1 VAPLLE
7 VEGVRKTF
15 GGVEAVAGVSLGV
28 LEGAVHALIGPNG
41 AGKTTLFNLLTG
53 WLRPDSGRIAFAG
66 RDITGH
72 APHLICRIGIARS
85 FQRASVFPRLTAF
98 ENVRVAALAGDR
110 LSFRLYPRAAS
121 LARHAVE
128 ELLEAVALTD
138 QAGALA
144 DALSHG
150 DRKRLELAIAL
161 ANRPRL
167 LLLDEPTAGMSPDE
181 TRSTM
186 TLVERLAVERGMTV
200 LFTEHDMTVVFG
212 IARRVT
218 VLHQGRILA
227 DGPPDTVR
235 DNVEVQRVYL
245 GEAG

>member
-167 LLLDEPTAGMSPDE
+167 SSTSPPRACRPTRRA
-181 TRSTM
+181 
-186 TLVERLAVERGMTV
+186 
-200 LFTEHDMTVVFG
+200 
-212 IARRVT
+212 AR
-218 VLHQGRILA
+218 
-227 DGPPDTVR
+227 
-235 DNVEVQRVYL
+235 
-245 GEAG
+245 